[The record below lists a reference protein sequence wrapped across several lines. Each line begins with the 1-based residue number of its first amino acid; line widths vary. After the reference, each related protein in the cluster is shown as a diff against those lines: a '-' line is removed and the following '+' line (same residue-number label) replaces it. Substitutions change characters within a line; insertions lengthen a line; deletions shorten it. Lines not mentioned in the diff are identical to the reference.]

1 MAQISSYPLIVPQLG
16 DSLLG
21 SNIVDSSGTP
31 VLGNPTVQYSISS
44 VKSIVAQNFVQ
55 QLYSSS
61 AIPITPPPNN
71 TGASIKFGAADTG
84 NPLTDNVYY
93 TAAANSF
100 TFRTL
105 GTYYIQLAYNTA
117 GNGGTAPKFA
127 FITKD
132 SESAQVGP
140 TVLDQTIRQVTTEN
154 NKLINIEI
162 MLNITAASSVYTF
175 HAAQNFGSNIT
186 TGKLVVDAIA
196 AGWTSV
202 PSAGITISKLV

>member
-1 MAQISSYPLIVPQLG
+1 MAQISSYPLIAPQLG

-21 SNIVDSSGTP
+21 SNVVDSAGAKVT
-31 VLGNPTVQYSISS
+31 GNPTVQYSISS

-61 AIPITPPPNN
+61 AITITPPQDN

-105 GTYYIQLAYNTA
+105 GTYYIQLAYNTR

-132 SESAQVGP
+132 GQGAQVGP
-140 TVLDQTIRQVTTEN
+140 TVLDQSQRQNTTQN
-154 NKLINIEI
+154 NKIINIEI
-162 MLNITAASSVYTF
+162 MLNITSVSSVFTF
-175 HAAQNFGSNIT
+175 HAAQEDIASGALIVS
-186 TGKLVVDAIA
+186 AIS

>member
-1 MAQISSYPLIVPQLG
+1 MALISSYPLLTPQLG
-16 DSLLG
+16 DKILG
-21 SNIVDSSGTP
+21 SNIVDAAGNAVS
-31 VLGNPTVQYSISS
+31 GNPTCQFNFTDI
-44 VKSIVAQNFVQ
+44 KSLVAQNFVQ

-61 AIPITPPPNN
+61 ITTITPPKDN

-93 TAAANSF
+93 KAATNSF

-105 GTYYIQLAYNTA
+105 GTYYIQLAYNTR

-132 SESAQVGP
+132 SAGAQVGP
-140 TVLDQTIRQVTTEN
+140 TVLDQTYRQTTNGN

-162 MLNITAASSVYTF
+162 MLNITATLSVYTF
-175 HAAQNFGSNIT
+175 HTAQEDIASGV
-186 TGKLVVDAIA
+186 LVKNDIA